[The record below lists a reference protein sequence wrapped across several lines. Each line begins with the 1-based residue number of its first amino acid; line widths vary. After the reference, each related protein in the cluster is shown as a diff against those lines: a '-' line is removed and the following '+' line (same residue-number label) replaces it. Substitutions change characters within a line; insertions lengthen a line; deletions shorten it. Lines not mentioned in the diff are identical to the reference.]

1 MSPKRHLTTLLQ
13 ATVVWFAFWV
23 LGLPDYYQQ
32 YSQVG
37 IAIGSIVLSVLISL
51 SAVWF
56 LRYGRDENRVQRAVW
71 ISFYYSVPLAIYD
84 YLYCGVYLGH
94 GAGYIAK
101 YWYLSV
107 FYVTVWLTF
116 PPTAFLLNGKL
127 KTSVA
132 KR

>member
-1 MSPKRHLTTLLQ
+1 MNAKRHVTMLLQ

-23 LGLPDYYQQ
+23 IGLPDYYQQ

-37 IAIGSIVLSVLISL
+37 IAIGSIILSVLISL

-56 LRYGRDENRVQRAVW
+56 LRYGRDENRMQRALWV
-71 ISFYYSVPLAIYD
+71 SFYYSVPLAIYD
-84 YLYCGVYLGH
+84 YLYCGLYLGH
-94 GAGYIAK
+94 GADYLTK

-107 FYVTVWLTF
+107 FYLTVWLTF
-116 PPTAFLLNGKL
+116 PPTAWLLNGKL
-127 KTSVA
+127 KTSTP